1 MHPFVRRV
9 PPSSLIRIR
18 IAESRMTLL
27 RISVTR
33 SDEPRFHRAS
43 LLPLPRRRNDR
54 EWKGGMNGMRS
65 WIYITELCN
74 RILCATR
81 GSTFNRIERERKN
94 DDYDKW
100 SAFIMQQS
108 TITTGIM
115 RIDR

>member
-43 LLPLPRRRNDR
+43 LLPLPHRPNDR

-74 RILCATR
+74 RILCVR
-81 GSTFNRIERERKN
+81 LVGRRLIVSREREKT
-94 DDYDKW
+94 
-100 SAFIMQQS
+100 MT
-108 TITTGIM
+108 TINGP
-115 RIDR
+115 RLLCNNRL

>member
-43 LLPLPRRRNDR
+43 LLPLPHRPNDR

-74 RILCATR
+74 RIRVRLVGR
-81 GSTFNRIERERKN
+81 RLIVSRERKN

>member
-43 LLPLPRRRNDR
+43 LLPLPHRPNDR

-74 RILCATR
+74 RILCVR
-81 GSTFNRIERERKN
+81 LVGRRLIVSRERKN
-94 DDYDKW
+94 DDCDKW